1 MRSVATEQ
9 AVALS
14 GILADP
20 SLAGKVFA
28 AVPVSSFDPPYC
40 HVAEAINRL
49 RLDRKPVSTLS
60 VVDEM
65 RRSSTLA
72 KAGGEA
78 EVHRIALHVSGP
90 DSVDYAL
97 EILAREFRLRS
108 LAADVIRANAA
119 LEDDGVDPLAVA
131 RHLASVGT
139 SMVEAIEQDGD
150 DLTAR
155 SLAEFLAVDEAP
167 YDWLIPGLLERTDR
181 IVITGAEGLG
191 KSTLIRQIAI
201 SVAAGLN
208 PFTHE
213 AIGRK
218 RVLMIDCENSE
229 TKIRRALRPLSVQAQ
244 RFGED
249 PSQHLWIEAFP
260 AGIDLGRMADEI
272 RLVRMVSLLQPSLI
286 TIGPLYKMHTA
297 NPNDE
302 ETARSVVR
310 VLDRLREISQA
321 AMVIEGHMPHGGQS
335 GRDVRPIGSSLWLR
349 WPEFGYGLKRPQDAY
364 ERVVD
369 FVRWR
374 GDRDERQWPE
384 RLRGGGDWP
393 WSEAPADWSA
403 PTPAPWEP
411 RTDVEPTGIERAV
424 VD

>member
-14 GILADP
+14 GILHDP
-20 SLAGKVFA
+20 TLAGRVFA
-28 AVPVSSFDPPYC
+28 TVPVASFDPPYVF
-40 HVAEAINRL
+40 VAEAINRL
-49 RLDRKPVSTLS
+49 RLDRKPVETLS
-60 VVDEM
+60 VIDEM

-78 EVHRIALHVSGP
+78 EVHRIAMHLSGP

-97 EILAREFRLRS
+97 EILAREHRLRS
-108 LAADVIRANAA
+108 LASDVIRANAA
-119 LEDDGVDPLAVA
+119 LDDDGADPLAIG
-131 RHLASVGT
+131 RHLATVGQ
-139 SMVEAIEQDGD
+139 SMVDSIEADGD

-155 SLAEFLAVDEAP
+155 SLAEFLAVDESP
-167 YDWLIPGLLERTDR
+167 YDWLLPGLLERTDR
-181 IVITGAEGLG
+181 IIVTGAEGLG
-191 KSTLIRQIAI
+191 KSTLIRQIAM
-201 SVAAGLN
+201 SVAAGLD
-208 PFTHE
+208 PFSHQPV
-213 AIGRK
+213 GQK

-229 TKIRRALRPLSVQAQ
+229 AKIRRALRPLNVQAQ
-244 RFGED
+244 RFGSD

-260 AGIDLGRMADEI
+260 AGIDLGRVQDEM

-286 TIGPLYKMHTA
+286 TIGPLYKMHTS

-302 ETARSVVR
+302 ETARAVVR

-321 AMVIEGHMPHGGQS
+321 ALVIEGHMPHGGQS

-349 WPEFGYGLKRPQDAY
+349 WPEFGYGLRRPGDAY

-374 GDRDERQWPE
+374 GDRDERNWPE

-393 WSEAPADWSA
+393 WSEVPADYTQ
-403 PTPAPWEP
+403 PTPPPWEP
-411 RTDVEPTGIERAV
+411 RTAEPTGIERAV